1 MDGIIARSVEERRF
15 YAVIFGLFAAL
26 ALMLAAIGV
35 YGVMAYGVAQRTR
48 EIGIRM
54 ALGAATSDVLR
65 LVLRESAPATLI
77 GIVTGLLGALAL
89 TRFLRGML
97 FGLTPLD
104 ASTFAGVVLLL
115 SMVATLAA
123 LIPARRA
130 TRVDP

>member
-1 MDGIIARSVEERRF
+1 MDGIIARSVAERRF
-15 YAVIFGLFAAL
+15 YAVVFGLFAAL

-35 YGVMAYGVAQRTR
+35 YGVMAYVVTQRTR

-54 ALGAATSDVLR
+54 ALGAATGDVLR
-65 LVLRESAPATLI
+65 LVLRQSAPATCI
-77 GIVTGLLGALAL
+77 GILTGLVSALAL

-104 ASTFAGVVLLL
+104 PSTFLGVVLLL

-123 LIPARRA
+123 LWWAWP
-130 TRVDP
+130 